1 MIQYNKG
8 MYMCVKNGGKIMTLA
23 KKIEEILKDELRPEN
38 IKTVIDIAEFL
49 KLKENQSM
57 WEKIDEADA
66 EYISKEEYLR
76 IEEIKL
82 NGEFINQDALLKE
95 LDIDEYGV

>member
-1 MIQYNKG
+1 M
-8 MYMCVKNGGKIMTLA
+8 
-23 KKIEEILKDELRPEN
+23 RPEN

-49 KLKENQSM
+49 KLKESQSM
-57 WEKIDEADA
+57 WGKIDDADA

-82 NGEFINQDALLKE
+82 NGEFINQNALLKE
-95 LDIDEYGV
+95 LDIDEYGL

>member
-1 MIQYNKG
+1 
-8 MYMCVKNGGKIMTLA
+8 MCVKNGGKIMTLA

-82 NGEFINQDALLKE
+82 NGEFINQDILLKE
-95 LDIDEYGV
+95 LDIDEYEV

>member
-1 MIQYNKG
+1 
-8 MYMCVKNGGKIMTLA
+8 MCVKNGGKIMTLA

-38 IKTVIDIAEFL
+38 IKTVIDIVEFL

-57 WEKIDEADA
+57 WGKIDEADA

-82 NGEFINQDALLKE
+82 NGEFINQDTLLKE
-95 LDIDEYGV
+95 LDIDEYEV

>member
-1 MIQYNKG
+1 
-8 MYMCVKNGGKIMTLA
+8 MTLA

-82 NGEFINQDALLKE
+82 NGEFINQDILLKE
-95 LDIDEYGV
+95 LDIDEYEV

>member
-1 MIQYNKG
+1 
-8 MYMCVKNGGKIMTLA
+8 MCVKNGGKIMTLA

-38 IKTVIDIAEFL
+38 IKTVVDIAEFL

-57 WEKIDEADA
+57 WGKIDEADA

-82 NGEFINQDALLKE
+82 NGEFINQDTLLKE
-95 LDIDEYGV
+95 LDIDEYEV

>member
-1 MIQYNKG
+1 
-8 MYMCVKNGGKIMTLA
+8 MYICIMNGGKIMTLA
-23 KKIEEILKDELRPEN
+23 KKIKEVLKDELRPEN

-49 KLKENQSM
+49 KLKENKNI
-57 WEKIDEADA
+57 WEKIDEEET

-82 NGEFINQDALLKE
+82 NGEFINQKTLLKE
-95 LDIDEYGV
+95 LDIDDYEV

>member
-1 MIQYNKG
+1 M
-8 MYMCVKNGGKIMTLA
+8 NGGKIMTLA
-23 KKIEEILKDELRPEN
+23 KKIKEILKDELRPEN

-49 KLKENQSM
+49 KLKENKNT
-57 WEKIDEADA
+57 WEKIDEEET

-82 NGEFINQDALLKE
+82 NGEFINQETLLKE
-95 LDIDEYGV
+95 LDIDDYEV

>member
-1 MIQYNKG
+1 M
-8 MYMCVKNGGKIMTLA
+8 NGGKIMTLA
-23 KKIEEILKDELRPEN
+23 KKIKEVLKDELRPEN

-49 KLKENQSM
+49 KLKENKNT
-57 WEKIDEADA
+57 WEKIDEEET

-82 NGEFINQDALLKE
+82 NGEFINQKTLLKE
-95 LDIDEYGV
+95 LDIDDYEV

>member
-1 MIQYNKG
+1 

-57 WEKIDEADA
+57 WGKIDEADA

-82 NGEFINQDALLKE
+82 NGEFINQDTLLKE
-95 LDIDEYGV
+95 LDIDEYEV

>member
-1 MIQYNKG
+1 

-38 IKTVIDIAEFL
+38 IKTVVDIAEFL

-57 WEKIDEADA
+57 WGKIDEADA

-82 NGEFINQDALLKE
+82 NGEFINQDTLLKE
-95 LDIDEYGV
+95 LDIDEYEV

>member
-1 MIQYNKG
+1 M
-8 MYMCVKNGGKIMTLA
+8 NGGKIMTLA
-23 KKIEEILKDELRPEN
+23 KKIKEILKDELRPEN

-49 KLKENQSM
+49 KLKENKNI
-57 WEKIDEADA
+57 WEKIDEEET

-82 NGEFINQDALLKE
+82 NGEFINQETLLKE
-95 LDIDEYGV
+95 LDIDDYEV

>member
-1 MIQYNKG
+1 
-8 MYMCVKNGGKIMTLA
+8 MTLA

-38 IKTVIDIAEFL
+38 IKTVVDIAEFL

-57 WEKIDEADA
+57 WGKIDEADA

-82 NGEFINQDALLKE
+82 SGEFINQDVLLKE
-95 LDIDEYGV
+95 LDIDEYEV

>member
-1 MIQYNKG
+1 
-8 MYMCVKNGGKIMTLA
+8 MYMCIKNGGKIMTLA

-57 WEKIDEADA
+57 WGKIDEADA

-82 NGEFINQDALLKE
+82 NGEFINQDTLLKE
-95 LDIDEYGV
+95 LDIDEYEV

>member
-1 MIQYNKG
+1 
-8 MYMCVKNGGKIMTLA
+8 MCVKNGGKIMTLA

-57 WEKIDEADA
+57 WGKIDEADA

-82 NGEFINQDALLKE
+82 NSEFINQDTLLKE
-95 LDIDEYGV
+95 LDIDEYEL

>member
-1 MIQYNKG
+1 
-8 MYMCVKNGGKIMTLA
+8 MYICIMNGGKIMTLA
-23 KKIEEILKDELRPEN
+23 KKIKEVLKDELRPEN

-49 KLKENQSM
+49 KLKENKNI
-57 WEKIDEADA
+57 WEKIDEEET

-82 NGEFINQDALLKE
+82 NGEFINQETLLKD
-95 LDIDEYGV
+95 LDIDDYEV

>member
-1 MIQYNKG
+1 
-8 MYMCVKNGGKIMTLA
+8 MTLA

-57 WEKIDEADA
+57 WGKIDEADA

-82 NGEFINQDALLKE
+82 NGEFINQDTLLKE
-95 LDIDEYGV
+95 LDIDEYEV

>member
-1 MIQYNKG
+1 
-8 MYMCVKNGGKIMTLA
+8 MCVKNGGKIMTLA

-57 WEKIDEADA
+57 WGKIDEADA

-82 NGEFINQDALLKE
+82 NGEFINQDILLKE
-95 LDIDEYGV
+95 LDIDEYEV

>member
-1 MIQYNKG
+1 
-8 MYMCVKNGGKIMTLA
+8 MYICIMNGGKIMTLA
-23 KKIEEILKDELRPEN
+23 KKIKEVLKDELRPEN

-49 KLKENQSM
+49 KLKENKNI
-57 WEKIDEADA
+57 WEKIDEEET

-82 NGEFINQDALLKE
+82 NGEFINQETLLKE
-95 LDIDEYGV
+95 LDIDDYEV

>member
-1 MIQYNKG
+1 
-8 MYMCVKNGGKIMTLA
+8 MCIKNGGKIMTLA

-57 WEKIDEADA
+57 WGKIDEADA
-66 EYISKEEYLR
+66 EYTSKEEYLR

-82 NGEFINQDALLKE
+82 NGEFINQDTLLKE
-95 LDIDEYGV
+95 LDIDEYEV

>member
-1 MIQYNKG
+1 
-8 MYMCVKNGGKIMTLA
+8 MYICVKNGGEIMTLA
-23 KKIEEILKDELRPEN
+23 KKIEEILKDELMPEN

-57 WEKIDEADA
+57 WGKIDEADA

-82 NGEFINQDALLKE
+82 NGEFINQDTLLKE
-95 LDIDEYGV
+95 LDIDEYEV

>member
-1 MIQYNKG
+1 
-8 MYMCVKNGGKIMTLA
+8 MCVKNGGKIMTLA
-23 KKIEEILKDELRPEN
+23 KKIEKILKDELRPEN

-57 WEKIDEADA
+57 WGKIDEADA

-82 NGEFINQDALLKE
+82 NGEFINQDTLLKE
-95 LDIDEYGV
+95 LDIDEYEV

>member
-1 MIQYNKG
+1 
-8 MYMCVKNGGKIMTLA
+8 MCVKNGGKIMTLA

-57 WEKIDEADA
+57 WGKIDEADA

-82 NGEFINQDALLKE
+82 NGEFINQDTLLKE
-95 LDIDEYGV
+95 LDIDEYEV